1 MAVTIRLFRQGKK
14 NQPFYR
20 IVVTDKRR
28 KRQGKYIEVIGT
40 YNPLKEP
47 AEIKINQ
54 ERLKFWQA
62 KGADFSEGLRKI
74 L

>member
-20 IVVTDKRR
+20 IVVTEKRR
-28 KRQGKYIEVIGT
+28 KRQGKYIEVIGF
-40 YNPLKEP
+40 YNPLKNP

-54 ERLKFWQA
+54 EKLKFWQSR
-62 KGADFSEGLRKI
+62 GAILSEGLKKI

>member
-20 IVVTDKRR
+20 IVVIDKKT
-28 KRQGKYIEVIGT
+28 KRQGKYIEAIGF

-47 AEIKINQ
+47 AEIKIDK
-54 ERLKFWQA
+54 ERLGFWENR
-62 KGADFSEGLRKI
+62 GAIISEGLKK
-74 L
+74 LL

>member
-28 KRQGKYIEVIGT
+28 KRQGKYIETIGF

-47 AEIKINQ
+47 AEIKIDHQ
-54 ERLKFWQA
+54 KLKFWQER
-62 KGADFSEGLRKI
+62 GANLSDGLKK
-74 L
+74 LL

>member
-28 KRQGKYIEVIGT
+28 KRQGKYIEMIGF

-47 AEIKINQ
+47 AEIKINHQ
-54 ERLKFWQA
+54 KLKFWQER
-62 KGADFSEGLRKI
+62 GANLSDGLKK
-74 L
+74 LL

>member
-1 MAVTIRLFRQGKK
+1 MVTIRLFRQGKK

-28 KRQGKYIEVIGT
+28 KRQGKYIEAIGF

-47 AEIKINQ
+47 AEIKIDHQ
-54 ERLKFWQA
+54 KLKFWQER
-62 KGADFSEGLRKI
+62 GANLSDGLKK
-74 L
+74 LL

>member
-20 IVVTDKRR
+20 IVVIDKKT
-28 KRQGKYIEVIGT
+28 KRQGKYIEAIGF

-47 AEIKINQ
+47 AEIKIDK
-54 ERLKFWQA
+54 ERLSFWENR
-62 KGADFSEGLRKI
+62 GAIISEGLKK
-74 L
+74 LL

>member
-1 MAVTIRLFRQGKK
+1 MVTIRLFRQGKK

-28 KRQGKYIEVIGT
+28 KRQGKYIEAIGF

-47 AEIKINQ
+47 TEIKIDHQ
-54 ERLKFWQA
+54 KLKFWQER
-62 KGADFSEGLRKI
+62 GAVLSEGLRK
-74 L
+74 LL